1 MDTSI
6 FKQPEDWGINYY
18 CVKVFKSFCEQEE
31 IYVYA
36 DNINVTDDGSIHF
49 ITYSEDG
56 EEEEVTLVIPANQW
70 KCCYLA
76 DEKYGTP
83 KSIHR
88 WKKEFGKYFPP
99 EPEPVVKEENKTG
112 PEEDEEVEEE
122 TEETE

>member
-56 EEEEVTLVIPANQW
+56 DEEEVTLVIPVNQW

-99 EPEPVVKEENKTG
+99 EPELIVVSKIEKDVEETI
-112 PEEDEEVEEE
+112 EEEFEE
-122 TEETE
+122 TE